1 MRQTR
6 TVSLDTLEYLYIP
19 DVTYA
24 TYGETQR
31 KMQLIIPYRPQW
43 QNGETVPMIAFL
55 PGSAWYQQEMYNG
68 IPALAKLA
76 ERGFAVASVQYRES
90 KIAPFPAQ
98 VEDVH
103 RAIHYIAEQLAKL
116 FHIDMARTF
125 LMGNSSGGHIAL
137 LTALR
142 QAAGIADVLE
152 LLNFPIRG
160 VIAES
165 APSDLFLC
173 AKEGVPANMPATFHP
188 TADLLGV
195 SCLQEHP
202 EKLAEA
208 SAQTYLAPGHA
219 VPPILLL
226 HGDSDAQ
233 VNVAHSRTLYER
245 LTQNGADADYI
256 ELAGVNH
263 GGAPFWT
270 EDVLQIIADFIH
282 KHC

>member
-1 MRQTR
+1 M
-6 TVSLDTLEYLYIP
+6 S
-19 DVTYA
+19 
-24 TYGETQR
+24 
-31 KMQLIIPYRPQW
+31 
-43 QNGETVPMIAFL
+43 
-55 PGSAWYQQEMYNG
+55 
-68 IPALAKLA
+68 
-76 ERGFAVASVQYRES
+76 
-90 KIAPFPAQ
+90 
-98 VEDVH
+98 
-103 RAIHYIAEQLAKL
+103 
-116 FHIDMARTF
+116 
-125 LMGNSSGGHIAL
+125 
-137 LTALR
+137 
-142 QAAGIADVLE
+142 E

-173 AKEGVPANMPATFHP
+173 AKEGVPANMPATFRP

-245 LTQNGADADYI
+245 LTQNGAAADYI

-270 EDVLQIIADFIH
+270 GEVLQIIADFIH

>member
-1 MRQTR
+1 
-6 TVSLDTLEYLYIP
+6 
-19 DVTYA
+19 
-24 TYGETQR
+24 
-31 KMQLIIPYRPQW
+31 
-43 QNGETVPMIAFL
+43 
-55 PGSAWYQQEMYNG
+55 
-68 IPALAKLA
+68 
-76 ERGFAVASVQYRES
+76 
-90 KIAPFPAQ
+90 
-98 VEDVH
+98 
-103 RAIHYIAEQLAKL
+103 
-116 FHIDMARTF
+116 MARTF

-142 QAAGIADVLE
+142 QAAGIADVSE

-208 SAQTYLAPGHA
+208 SAQTYLAPDRA

-226 HGDSDAQ
+226 HGDRDTQ
-233 VNVAHSRTLYER
+233 VSAAHSRTLYER
-245 LTQNGADADYI
+245 LTQNGAEADYI

>member
-1 MRQTR
+1 
-6 TVSLDTLEYLYIP
+6 
-19 DVTYA
+19 
-24 TYGETQR
+24 
-31 KMQLIIPYRPQW
+31 MQLIIPYRPHW
-43 QNGETVPMIAFL
+43 QDGETVPLIVFL
-55 PGSAWYQQEMYNG
+55 PGSAWYRQEMYND

-142 QAAGIADVLE
+142 QAAGIADMSE
-152 LLNFPIRG
+152 LLNFPICG

-173 AKEGVPANMPATFHP
+173 AKEGVPANMPATFRP

-226 HGDSDAQ
+226 HGDRDTQ
-233 VNVAHSRTLYER
+233 VSAAHSRTLYER
-245 LTQNGADADYI
+245 LTQNGAEADYI

-282 KHC
+282 KHY

>member
-6 TVSLDTLEYLYIP
+6 IVSLDTLEYLYVP
-19 DVTYA
+19 DVPYA
-24 TYGETQR
+24 TYGEIQR

-43 QNGETVPMIAFL
+43 PDGETVPLIVFL
-55 PGSAWYQQEMYNG
+55 PGSAWYRQEMYNG

-98 VEDVH
+98 VEDTQ
-103 RAIHYIAEQLAKL
+103 RAIYHIAANLAKP

-142 QAAGIADVLE
+142 QAAGIADAPE
-152 LLNFPIRG
+152 LPNFPIRG

-165 APSDLFLC
+165 APSDLFRC
-173 AKEGVPANMPATFHP
+173 AQEGVSAGMPATFRP

-195 SCLQEHP
+195 ANPKEHP
-202 EKLAEA
+202 DKLAEA
-208 SAQTYLAPGHA
+208 SAQTYICPGRDI
-219 VPPILLL
+219 PPILLL

-233 VNVAHSRTLYER
+233 VSVAHSRTLYER
-245 LTQNGADADYI
+245 LTQNGFAADYV
-256 ELAGVNH
+256 ELIGVNH

-270 EDVLQIIADFIH
+270 GDVLQIIADFVH

>member
-6 TVSLDTLEYLYIP
+6 TVSLDTLEYLYVP
-19 DVTYA
+19 DVAYV

-31 KMQLIIPYRPQW
+31 KMQLIIPYRPHW
-43 QNGETVPMIAFL
+43 PDGETVPLIVFL
-55 PGSAWYQQEMYNG
+55 PGSAWYRQEMYNC

-142 QAAGIADVLE
+142 QAAGIVDVSE
-152 LLNFPIRG
+152 LLNFPICG

-173 AKEGVPANMPATFHP
+173 AKEGVPANMPATFCP

-202 EKLAEA
+202 ENSRKP
-208 SAQTYLAPGHA
+208 AQK
-219 VPPILLL
+219 PI
-226 HGDSDAQ
+226 
-233 VNVAHSRTLYER
+233 SRPT
-245 LTQNGADADYI
+245 
-256 ELAGVNH
+256 
-263 GGAPFWT
+263 APFRRFSCSMVT
-270 EDVLQIIADFIH
+270 ATRRSAPRIAGRSTNA
-282 KHC
+282 

>member
-6 TVSLDTLEYLYIP
+6 TVSLDTLEYLYVP
-19 DVTYA
+19 DVAYA

-43 QNGETVPMIAFL
+43 QDGETVPLIVFL
-55 PGSAWYQQEMYNG
+55 PGSAWYRQEMYNC

-142 QAAGIADVLE
+142 QAAGIADVSE
-152 LLNFPIRG
+152 LLNFPICG

-173 AKEGVPANMPATFHP
+173 AKEGRSGQYARDFPPDRGFAGRVLPAGTSGK
-188 TADLLGV
+188 TRGSQRTDL
-195 SCLQEHP
+195 
-202 EKLAEA
+202 
-208 SAQTYLAPGHA
+208 
-219 VPPILLL
+219 
-226 HGDSDAQ
+226 
-233 VNVAHSRTLYER
+233 SRAR
-245 LTQNGADADYI
+245 P
-256 ELAGVNH
+256 
-263 GGAPFWT
+263 APFRRFSCSMVT
-270 EDVLQIIADFIH
+270 ATRRSAPRIAGRSTNA
-282 KHC
+282 

>member
-6 TVSLDTLEYLYIP
+6 TVPLDTLEYLYVP

-24 TYGETQR
+24 TYGEIQR
-31 KMQLIIPYRPQW
+31 KMQLIIPYRPCW
-43 QNGETVPMIAFL
+43 CDDETVQLIVFL
-55 PGSAWYQQEMYNG
+55 PGSAWYRQEMYNG

-76 ERGFAVASVQYRES
+76 EKGFAVASVQYRES

-98 VEDVH
+98 TEDVH
-103 RAIHYIAEQLAKL
+103 RAIHYIATQLAKP

-142 QAAGIADVLE
+142 QAAGIVDADDLPPA
-152 LLNFPIRG
+152 PIRG

-173 AKEGVPANMPATFHP
+173 AKEGVPAGMPANFRP

-195 SCLQEHP
+195 ACPQEHP

-208 SAQTYLAPGHA
+208 SAQTYLAPDRA

-226 HGDSDAQ
+226 HGDRDEQ
-233 VNVAHSRTLYER
+233 VSVAHSRTLYER
-245 LTQNGADADYI
+245 LTQNGVDADYI
-256 ELAGVNH
+256 ELADVNH
-263 GGAPFWT
+263 GGAPFWMG
-270 EDVLQIIADFIH
+270 DVLQIIADFVH
-282 KHC
+282 QHC

>member
-6 TVSLDTLEYLYIP
+6 TVSLDTLEYLYVP
-19 DVTYA
+19 DVAYA

-43 QNGETVPMIAFL
+43 QDGETVPLIVFL
-55 PGSAWYQQEMYNG
+55 PGSAWYRQEMYNC

-142 QAAGIADVLE
+142 QAAGIADVSE
-152 LLNFPIRG
+152 LLNFPICG

-165 APSDLFLC
+165 APSDLFFC

-202 EKLAEA
+202 ENSRKPA
-208 SAQTYLAPGHA
+208 HR
-219 VPPILLL
+219 PI
-226 HGDSDAQ
+226 
-233 VNVAHSRTLYER
+233 SRPT
-245 LTQNGADADYI
+245 
-256 ELAGVNH
+256 
-263 GGAPFWT
+263 APFRRFSCSMVT
-270 EDVLQIIADFIH
+270 ATRRSAPRIAGRSTNA
-282 KHC
+282 